1 MNRAPSYDS
10 EVACISDLEPLAKAR
25 MAFPVR
31 EYIAGGGMD
40 EHTLAS
46 NCLSY
51 DRFLFVP
58 RYLKDVTNVNPRS
71 TCLGHPVTFPL
82 GISPSA
88 MHGLLHPEGE
98 VATAR
103 AAAKMGIN
111 MILST

>member
-25 MAFPVR
+25 MAVPVR

-46 NCLSY
+46 NCSSY
-51 DRFLFVP
+51 DRYLFVP
-58 RYLKDVTNVNPRS
+58 RYLKDVTTVNPS
-71 TCLGHPVTFPL
+71 TTCLGQTVSFPL

-103 AAAKMGIN
+103 AAPRWV
-111 MILST
+111 ST